1 MSLNMKIII
10 AIIVSTTIGMSVA
23 FWAGTEG
30 KTYSGLSIF
39 FLCGLWAYMVNW
51 LAYIPAV
58 IAKTEKYYDLTGAFT
73 YITTMGL
80 AVFLAQP
87 LGLRATVAAV
97 LVVIWSLR
105 LGLFLFARVKRD
117 KGDSRFDEI
126 KTNPVRFFL
135 TWTLQAS
142 WVVLTAACALAMITA
157 TSTKGWDIFATIG
170 LILWV
175 VGFGVEVTADNQKS
189 KFRRNAENKSKFI
202 KTGLWGRSQHPN
214 YFGEILLWIG
224 IAVMAL
230 PILTGAAWAALIS
243 PFFVTFL
250 LTKVSGVNLLQKAGL
265 KKWGDDPAYM
275 AYRENTPKLIPKL
288 F

>member
-1 MSLNMKIII
+1 MKIII